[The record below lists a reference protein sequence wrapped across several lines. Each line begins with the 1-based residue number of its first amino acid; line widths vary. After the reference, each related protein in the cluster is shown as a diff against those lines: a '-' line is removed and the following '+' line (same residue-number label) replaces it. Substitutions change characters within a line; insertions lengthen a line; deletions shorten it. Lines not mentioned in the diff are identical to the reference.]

1 MSVKKSRKANAKKAE
16 NVVDRDIPSPTYSN
30 DEGVASS
37 AQTPPDQKKR
47 DSNNKGERNKRSTP
61 QHNTSMKEAPFSGV
75 QLSKEKKAHKR
86 NIREKSES
94 EPPHSNE

>member
-1 MSVKKSRKANAKKAE
+1 MSVKKSRKANAKKAA
-16 NVVDRDIPSPTYSN
+16 NVVDRDIPSPTSSN
-30 DEGVASS
+30 DKKVASS
-37 AQTPPDQKKR
+37 AETPPDKKEEP
-47 DSNNKGERNKRSTP
+47 SNNKSKSNKRSTP

-94 EPPHSNE
+94 DPPHSNE